1 MTEEQFNKAIRIND
15 RIKQLV
21 DVNREIADTT
31 RHRLSY
37 ITHGVSDWRPSNEW
51 IMKHI
56 SDILDRHD
64 KQIRQ
69 EIDEEIKK
77 LKKEIEIL

>member
-1 MTEEQFNKAIRIND
+1 MTEEQFNKVIRIND
-15 RIKQLV
+15 RINQLV
-21 DVNREIADTT
+21 GVNREIADTT

-37 ITHGVSDWRPSNEW
+37 ITHGVSDWRPSSEW

-64 KQIRQ
+64 MQIRQ
-69 EIDEEIKK
+69 EIDEEIEK
-77 LKKEIEIL
+77 LKKEIEML